1 MGVLYRHADDVDELL
16 IPYVRRRG
24 SEASAGRIHAVYLAA
39 SLGRISSERL
49 WEELGVAGHASD
61 AEYCALHELTRGARE
76 LLADG
81 VPAGVAV
88 ACLSNDVAAWSQR
101 LRRRFGLDRAIGEWV
116 VSGDVGHR
124 KPDPAI
130 YELTARRIGADGS
143 EVLFVDDRPANLDAA
158 AARGWSTVQFGG
170 TPTPRHRR
178 VAGFAELRG
187 LLSGPYA

>member
-1 MGVLYRHADDVDELL
+1 MGVLYRRADDVDELL
-16 IPYVRRRG
+16 VPYVRRRG
-24 SEASAGRIHAVYLAA
+24 SDATAERIHAVYLAA
-39 SLGRISSERL
+39 SLGRISSGRL
-49 WEELGVAGHASD
+49 WEELGVAGRASD
-61 AEYCALHELTRGARE
+61 AEYCELHELTRGARE

-81 VPAGVAV
+81 VPAGVGV
-88 ACLSNDVAAWSQR
+88 SCLSNDVAAWSER

-130 YELTARRIGADGS
+130 YELTARRIGADGP

-170 TPTPRHRR
+170 MPTPRHRR